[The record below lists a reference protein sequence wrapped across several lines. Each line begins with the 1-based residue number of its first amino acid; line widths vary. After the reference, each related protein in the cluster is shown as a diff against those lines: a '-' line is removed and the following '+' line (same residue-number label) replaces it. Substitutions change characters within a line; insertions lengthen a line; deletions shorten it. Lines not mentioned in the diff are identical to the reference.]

1 MMGQKLAMLAATA
14 AILAGSAAGSA
25 VCAQSGAP
33 VTDQALLNA
42 DSNAGE
48 WLMYGRD
55 YANQRFSP
63 LTGITPDNVKDLRP
77 TFAFST
83 GGKLGGLEATPL
95 FYDGV
100 LYFSADDSR
109 VFAVNARTGTMIWE
123 FQPKFAKGLDAELC
137 CGPVNR
143 GVA

>member
-1 MMGQKLAMLAATA
+1 MRNGKFALLAAA
-14 AILAGSAAGSA
+14 LMVA
-25 VCAQSGAP
+25 AP
-33 VTDQALLNA
+33 VARAENSGVSSQMLLNA
-42 DSNAGE
+42 GADSGE

-63 LTGITPDNVKDLRP
+63 LTQITPDNIKNLQP
-77 TFAFST
+77 SFAFST